1 MQLLSPPSGATT
13 AALRRGHTRTPSGV
27 SNISIESEM
36 SVSTT
41 VSDEAQNQGQSVGV
55 KVVLNGDD
63 TASEVRKGG
72 WEVGECGPYIV
83 GMSVSTTVSDE
94 NQGGGSQGG
103 QSGGVKV
110 VLNGDDTA
118 SEVRV
123 GELYYG

>member
-13 AALRRGHTRTPSGV
+13 AGLRRGHTRTPSGV
-27 SNISIESEM
+27 SNISIESE
-36 SVSTT
+36 
-41 VSDEAQNQGQSVGV
+41 
-55 KVVLNGDD
+55 
-63 TASEVRKGG
+63 
-72 WEVGECGPYIV
+72 
-83 GMSVSTTVSDE
+83 MSVSTTVSDE